1 MERDGLLTRTVHAQV
16 PPRVD
21 YELTDLGASLTGPIQ
36 TPTDWAETHLAQ
48 ILGARETYDVAADT
62 ASTSGTR

>member
-1 MERDGLLTRTVHAQV
+1 VDGAGHRRAPGRSAALQR

-36 TPTDWAETHLAQ
+36 TLTDWAETHLAQ

-62 ASTSGTR
+62 R